1 MKIKSQMKKLVIL
14 FILLSSISVFAGGSP
29 DRKANGL
36 FLAVGVGPRFPV
48 GAFSNTSKL
57 GYGFDVELSYTDNEL
72 LPVFIFLKSGFES
85 YPGSQ
90 DFYRTSNYS
99 NFSTNVFPVKLG
111 VRYFLAPLLESQA
124 LLMPIL
130 ELSGSYGL
138 FHTLNEF
145 KTGTGITDYTDEQ
158 SKFGFTASAGFS
170 AFMLE
175 LLASYNYFSSNQ
187 FFSLDLKVRF
197 PIFLQY

>member
-1 MKIKSQMKKLVIL
+1 MKKLFIL
-14 FILLSSISVFAGGSP
+14 ILLLSSIPLFAGGSP
-29 DRKANGL
+29 DSKAKGF
-36 FLAVGVGPRFPV
+36 FLTVGVGPRFPV

-57 GYGFDVELSYTDNEL
+57 GYGFDIELSYTDNEV
-72 LPVFIFLKSGFES
+72 LPVFIFLKSGFEN

-99 NFSTNVFPVKLG
+99 NLSTNVIPVKLG
-111 VRYFLAPLLESQA
+111 IRYFLPPLVESQV

-130 ELSGSYGL
+130 ELSGAYGL

-145 KTGTGITDYTDEQ
+145 KTGTGTPNYTDEK
-158 SKFGFTASAGFS
+158 SKFGFTASVGFS

-175 LLASYNYFSSNQ
+175 LLASYNYFGSNQ